1 MKYKNLNNINN
12 SSRKIIQTT
21 EDDELELMQFLLTIK
36 SGDNNNGKN
45 YTVFRA
51 LKRPSLDDDL
61 IVTMPVQNKQI
72 QNNLSELANLD
83 TFYFSINSFKKYR
96 SEDKE
101 YNINGKSFNPLEVR
115 NREANLNMINCIAF
129 DIDFKDNEE
138 FVNIDYVKENAEKIL
153 KPTFII
159 NSGNGCHIYYN
170 LYNLDFICNSDEKLI
185 RIASYRELCKNIA
198 NEFARYNIKCDPAV
212 VGDASRI
219 LRLPTS
225 YNTKNGE
232 VKKTSIYYSDTSII
246 YRFIDLK
253 KQFRIS
259 EEKVK
264 EIVKT
269 ANKQIKAVNNKY
281 GVIENGF
288 TTPKKEL
295 NKKRKTQ
302 YKYTKQMIEN
312 RLSDIKMFV
321 CVKKHYEGRRNNLLF
336 LVYAMLVY
344 NNELGYTDFDCEKEI
359 NEINQLFDVPLKQK
373 EVDNIIKYKDAL
385 LYNISLGNIYETTN
399 QTWVDYLGLT
409 EIDQTYSLEIM
420 SAKEAERRAPLLR
433 ERFNKEQYE
442 KESNRRK
449 DNKENKINQENFEIK
464 ILSNKGLNV
473 RQISDLLNYSVGKV
487 KIIKKRIA

>member
-1 MKYKNLNNINN
+1 
-12 SSRKIIQTT
+12 
-21 EDDELELMQFLLTIK
+21 
-36 SGDNNNGKN
+36 
-45 YTVFRA
+45 
-51 LKRPSLDDDL
+51 
-61 IVTMPVQNKQI
+61 
-72 QNNLSELANLD
+72 
-83 TFYFSINSFKKYR
+83 
-96 SEDKE
+96 
-101 YNINGKSFNPLEVR
+101 
-115 NREANLNMINCIAF
+115 
-129 DIDFKDNEE
+129 
-138 FVNIDYVKENAEKIL
+138 
-153 KPTFII
+153 
-159 NSGNGCHIYYN
+159 
-170 LYNLDFICNSDEKLI
+170 
-185 RIASYRELCKNIA
+185 
-198 NEFARYNIKCDPAV
+198 
-212 VGDASRI
+212 
-219 LRLPTS
+219 
-225 YNTKNGE
+225 
-232 VKKTSIYYSDTSII
+232 
-246 YRFIDLK
+246 
-253 KQFRIS
+253 
-259 EEKVK
+259 
-264 EIVKT
+264 
-269 ANKQIKAVNNKY
+269 
-281 GVIENGF
+281 
-288 TTPKKEL
+288 
-295 NKKRKTQ
+295 
-302 YKYTKQMIEN
+302 MIEN

>member
-159 NSGNGCHIYYN
+159 NSGNGCHIYWN

-212 VGDASRI
+212 VGDET
-219 LRLPTS
+219 P
-225 YNTKNGE
+225 
-232 VKKTSIYYSDTSII
+232 D
-246 YRFIDLK
+246 DLK
-253 KQFRIS
+253 KQFRFS

-264 EIVKT
+264 ETVKI

-295 NKKRKTQ
+295 NKKRETK

-373 EVDNIIKYKDAL
+373 EVDNIIKYKDVL